1 MRNPPPVLRRR
12 VLPRP
17 VSAHQSPPHVSVIV
31 PVYEPGPTFDDLIA
45 SLDRQTI
52 PPGAFEVLLCDDGS
66 GETTRARLA
75 EVARTRPHV
84 RVLTLPHTGWPGTP
98 RNHGIDAARGRYV
111 FFADQDDRLY
121 PDALRA
127 LAAYADA
134 HTSDVVIGRVVGIG
148 RDIPRSV
155 FRRDIPRAELGR
167 DPLLALLTPHKL
179 FRTAFLR
186 DGGIRYP
193 NGRVRLEDHLF
204 VMEAY
209 FRARTI
215 SILASTPCYA
225 WLKNAGSASSSRID
239 PETYFPHLEA
249 VLDLVERNTEPGALR
264 DTLLR
269 HWYRGKILGRLGGKR
284 MRRYPAAYRE
294 RFLDAVIP
302 LAQRRFGS
310 SVEDGLPLPLR
321 VRSSVLR
328 AGRREDLLRLADY
341 DAGLRA
347 DARIVAAEWT
357 RGKIAL
363 TIRARVL
370 DTDGEDLTPDGI
382 GRALGLVIPP
392 GTAAPADRVELRLE
406 ASPDAFERRIPGASA
421 PGLRDARVVIDPVR
435 VFARQDPS
443 VGGRLRAHVRRLGW
457 TFDVPLHADPGIL
470 RALGPSP
477 VWAGRRCALVEGRDG
492 VELRRQWPA
501 GSARD
506 LIARGARRARGMLSA
521 SRRAL
526 SAAPRASTSPG
537 S

>member
-1 MRNPPPVLRRR
+1 MLPRG
-12 VLPRP
+12 VLP
-17 VSAHQSPPHVSVIV
+17 HHSPPHISVIV
-31 PVYEPGPTFDDLIA
+31 PVFEPGPTFDDLIA
-45 SLDRQTI
+45 SLDRQSI

-66 GETTRARLA
+66 GEATRARLA
-75 EVARTRPHV
+75 DVARTRPHV

-98 RNHGIDAARGRYV
+98 RNHGIDAAQGRYV

-127 LAAYADA
+127 MSSYADA
-134 HTSDVVIGRVVGIG
+134 HGSDVLIGRVVGIG
-148 RDIPRSV
+148 REIPRSV
-155 FRRDIPRAELGR
+155 FRRDVPDAVLGR
-167 DPLLALLTPHKL
+167 DPLLPLLTPHKL

-186 DGGIRYP
+186 ENGIRYP

-249 VLDLVERNTEPGALR
+249 VLDLVERNTAPGALR

-269 HWYRGKILGRLGGKR
+269 HWYRGKVLGRLAGKR

-294 RFLDAVIP
+294 RFLDTVIP
-302 LAQRRFGS
+302 LARRRFGS
-310 SVEDGLPLPLR
+310 SVEEGLPLPLR
-321 VRSSVLR
+321 VRSSLLR
-328 AGRREDLLRLADY
+328 AGRRDDLLRLADY

-347 DARIVAAEWT
+347 EARIVAAEWT

-363 TIRARVL
+363 TIRARVF
-370 DTDGEDLTPDGI
+370 DADGGALTPDDI
-382 GRALGLVIPP
+382 GRSLGLDASP
-392 GTAAPADRVELRLE
+392 GDATPADRIELRLD
-406 ASPDAFERRIPGASA
+406 ASPDAFERRVPGASA
-421 PGLRDARVVIDPVR
+421 PGLRAARIVIDPVR
-435 VFARQDPS
+435 VFSRQDPS
-443 VGGRLRAHVRRLGW
+443 VGGRLLAHVRRLGW
-457 TFDVPLHADPGIL
+457 TFDVPLHADPGML

-477 VWAGRRCALVEGRDG
+477 VWAGRRCALVEGHDG

-506 LIARGARRARGMLSA
+506 LIARGARRMLGAAR
-521 SRRAL
+521 RVL
-526 SAAPRASTSPG
+526 SAAPRASTSRA